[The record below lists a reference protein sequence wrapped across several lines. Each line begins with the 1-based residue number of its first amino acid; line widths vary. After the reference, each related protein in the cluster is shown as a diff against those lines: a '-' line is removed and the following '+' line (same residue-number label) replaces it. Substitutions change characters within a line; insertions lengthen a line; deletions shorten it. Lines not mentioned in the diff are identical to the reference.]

1 MTAQEKAKDLFDMF
15 NSKNDILFHQLDKEG
30 AKQCALITVNE
41 IMKECYNWAGGENIE
56 YDIKR
61 FQYWQQVKEEIEKL

>member
-1 MTAQEKAKDLFDMF
+1 MSPKETAEELYNKMLFCFQGNID
-15 NSKNDILFHQLDKEG
+15 EYT
-30 AKQCALITVNE
+30 AKQCALIAVDE

-61 FQYWQQVKEEIEKL
+61 FQYWEEVKQEIEKL